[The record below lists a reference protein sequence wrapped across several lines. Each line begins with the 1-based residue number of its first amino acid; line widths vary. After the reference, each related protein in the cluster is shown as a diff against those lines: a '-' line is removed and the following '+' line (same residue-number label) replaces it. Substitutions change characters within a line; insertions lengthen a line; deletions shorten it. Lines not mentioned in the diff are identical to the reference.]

1 MSNEYLDLK
10 VSLLRYAADF
20 ATEFGMTA
28 LNLDAFANPTDWPPG
43 DFIGVAEFQMDTDL
57 PFRTASLA
65 FVISTRQDVNLTR
78 MDTLMN
84 TLNSRLQPTKSIPML
99 DSVTGLQRGRLSIL
113 NGTRVG
119 KIINTESQPA
129 KPFFVTFRLD
139 QTVRL

>member
-10 VSLLRYAADF
+10 VSLLRYIADF
-20 ATEFGMTA
+20 ATEFGLTA

-43 DFIGVAEFQMDTDL
+43 DFIGLAELQMDTDL

-65 FVISTRQDVNLTR
+65 FVVSTRQDINLMR
-78 MDTLMN
+78 MDSLMN
-84 TLNSRLQPTKSIPML
+84 TLDSRLQPTKSIPML
-99 DSVTGLQRGRLSIL
+99 DSVTGLQRGRLSVL

-119 KIINTESQPA
+119 RVINTESQPA
-129 KPFFVTFRLD
+129 KPFFITFRSD